1 VAAAAAAAMVA
12 KMEAT
17 AAMVAKLEAA
27 VEMAAVEK
35 KRCALR
41 QG

>member
-1 VAAAAAAAMVA
+1 VAAAAAMVA